1 MQILDV
7 DTPALV
13 IDLER
18 VEINIAAMA
27 ARARA
32 SGVRLRP
39 HTKTHKMPDIARLQ
53 IDAGASGITCAKL
66 GEAEVL
72 VDAGFDDIL
81 IAFPVYGGSKLAR
94 LQALRNR
101 ARIQVT
107 LDSLEVARGL
117 GALGVASGDPVEV
130 LVEVDT
136 GLHRMGLEPGDATVE
151 LVTRLVEIDGI
162 AVMGLLTHAGH
173 AYGVNGPPQRTELV
187 KREMDDLLSTQR
199 RLVDL
204 GISVREISVGSTPT
218 VGEELRQ
225 RGVTEVRPGTYV
237 FNDTTMIRLGVAT
250 ESTCAAHVIATVVSR
265 PSHDR
270 FVVDAGT
277 KCLTSDGAGQ
287 PGWIQFAGRE
297 DLTMDF
303 MNEEHG
309 VGRIDVSRGS
319 SLSIGD
325 KVLMIPSHVCPV
337 INLFDHATA
346 TRGERVV
353 GQLEVAGR
361 GKVR

>member
-1 MQILDV
+1 MQVFDI

-13 IDLER
+13 IDMER
-18 VEINIAAMA
+18 VEANISSMA
-27 ARARA
+27 TRAKE

-66 GEAEVL
+66 GEAEVM
-72 VDAGFDDIL
+72 VSAGFDDIL
-81 IAFPVYGGSKLAR
+81 IAFPIYGASKLAR
-94 LQALRNR
+94 LQALREE

-117 GALGVASGDPVEV
+117 GALGVASGHDVEV

-136 GLHRMGLEPGDATVE
+136 GLHRMGLDPGAPTIE
-151 LVTRLVEIDGI
+151 LVTRLVEIKGI
-162 AVMGLLTHAGH
+162 HVVGFLTHAGH
-173 AYGVNGPPQRTELV
+173 AYGVHDQSERTTLV
-187 KREMDDLLSTQR
+187 HREMDDLLSTQQ
-199 RLVDL
+199 RLGEL
-204 GISVREISVGSTPT
+204 GIEVREISVGSSPT
-218 VGEELRQ
+218 VLDEMRHS
-225 RGVTEVRPGTYV
+225 GVSEVRPGTYV
-237 FNDTTMIRLGVAT
+237 FNDTTMIRHGVAT
-250 ESTCAAHVIATVVSR
+250 QDSCAARVIATVVSR

-277 KCLTSDGAGQ
+277 KCLTSDGAGE

-297 DLTMDF
+297 ELSMEF

-309 VGRIDVSRGS
+309 VGRIDVSRGDT
-319 SLSIGD
+319 LSIGD
-325 KVLMIPSHVCPV
+325 KVLLIPSHVCPV
-337 INLFDHATA
+337 INLFDHAIS